1 MNTFDL
7 VTEEMNEWQRKEG
20 RNPYPWLH
28 ESENTLFFSH
38 VYIFTKSS
46 KWTIMCGLKSV
57 FGELPDSNYVVFAL
71 YIFM

>member
-1 MNTFDL
+1 MNAFDL

-20 RNPYPWLH
+20 SNPYPWLD

-46 KWTIMCGLKSV
+46 KWTICV
-57 FGELPDSNYVVFAL
+57 D
-71 YIFM
+71 